1 MELILKDLFDIN
13 TGNRHRHTFEEMAKA
28 MYSYF
33 ESRTYSPIVNRVV
46 IDMICSIE
54 YKMPYRKKPIYHE
67 DKLTK
72 LNSGGNDV
80 TYRLYHLMF
89 IDIPLP
95 DEFATCSE
103 EEAVPMIGQTLVKYF
118 TETPLPLKIRKSF
131 DKDRF
136 IADLQLFFSNY
147 NNKKL

>member
-28 MYSYF
+28 MYTYF
-33 ESRTYSPIVNRVV
+33 ESRTYSPMVNRVV
-46 IDMICSIE
+46 IDMICSIV
-54 YKMPYRKKPIYHE
+54 YKMPHRKKPIYHE
-67 DKLTK
+67 NKQIKLF
-72 LNSGGNDV
+72 SGGNDV
-80 TYRLYHLMF
+80 AYRLYHLMF

-103 EEAVPMIGQTLVKYF
+103 EEAVPMIGDTLVKYF
-118 TETPLPLKIRKSF
+118 AETPLPLKIRKSF

-136 IADLQLFFSNY
+136 ITDLQTFFDNY
-147 NNKKL
+147 NNKQP

>member
-1 MELILKDLFDIN
+1 MEFILKTVFDYNLEQKRKIVHIVGNQLRSVLSIRSYSKMVEEINIDLYWTPD
-13 TGNRHRHTFEEMAKA
+13 A
-28 MYSYF
+28 MKC
-33 ESRTYSPIVNRVV
+33 RR
-46 IDMICSIE
+46 
-54 YKMPYRKKPIYHE
+54 PIYHE
-67 DKLTK
+67 DKTVKILPRDKKCDATF
-72 LNSGGNDV
+72 
-80 TYRLYHLMF
+80 RMYHLLLV
-89 IDIPLP
+89 DIPLP

-118 TETPLPLKIRKSF
+118 TETPQPLKIRKSF